1 MTLIVTEVHSD
12 FEVTKGHSDLE
23 SHIDLVWPKVTV
35 HDCDQIK
42 FVAIVLDYDPGS
54 QMPCVTEGL
63 SDLVVTVILETEG
76 LSDIQF
82 SNLFKPITREL
93 EEENSVTPREPMLAL
108 PF

>member
-1 MTLIVTEVHSD
+1 M
-12 FEVTKGHSDLE
+12 
-23 SHIDLVWPKVTV
+23 

-76 LSDIQF
+76 LNDIQC
-82 SNLFKPITREL
+82 SNLFKQIKKEV
-93 EEENSVTPREPMLAL
+93 NSVIPREPILAL
-108 PF
+108 PI